1 MKNDFVILVVEDDS
15 HVRNLIRTT
24 LKLQG
29 YDFHE
34 ANTGKEAL
42 ALATSQKIDMM
53 LLDLGL
59 PDMDGLEVIENIRS
73 WSSMPIIVISARE
86 EEKDKI
92 DALNMGA
99 DDYLTK
105 PFSVN
110 EMIARIH
117 AMQRRL
123 QYVNQKEET
132 SIFENGSLTID
143 FASNVAYLDNKELH
157 LTQQEYALLVLLA
170 QNVGKVLTHS
180 YIVSKIWG
188 STMESDILSLRVYI
202 NSLRKKLK
210 SENYED
216 SLIQTHIGIGYQMIK
231 R

>member
-29 YDFHE
+29 YDFYE
-34 ANTGKEAL
+34 ANTGKDAL
-42 ALATSQKIDMM
+42 ALATSQKVDMM

-59 PDMDGLEVIENIRS
+59 PDMDGLEVIESIRS

-123 QYVNQKEET
+123 QYVNQKEES
-132 SIFENGSLTID
+132 SIFENGPLTID
-143 FASNVAYLDNKELH
+143 FAC
-157 LTQQEYALLVLLA
+157 LA
-170 QNVGKVLTHS
+170 GFFPLMANDTN
-180 YIVSKIWG
+180 I
-188 STMESDILSLRVYI
+188 
-202 NSLRKKLK
+202 
-210 SENYED
+210 
-216 SLIQTHIGIGYQMIK
+216 
-231 R
+231 

>member
-1 MKNDFVILVVEDDS
+1 MKNDFSIIVVEDDS

-29 YDFHE
+29 YDFFE
-34 ANTGKEAL
+34 VSTGKDAL
-42 ALATSQKIDMM
+42 SIATMQKADMM

-92 DALNMGA
+92 DALNIGA

-123 QYVNQKEET
+123 QYMQQKDES
-132 SIFENGSLTID
+132 SIFENGPLTID
-143 FASNVAYLDNKELH
+143 FASNIAYLKQNELH

-188 STMESDILSLRVYI
+188 SSMDSDILSLRVYI

-210 SENYED
+210 CEDED

>member
-1 MKNDFVILVVEDDS
+1 MNDFTILVVEDDA
-15 HVRNLIRTT
+15 HVRSLIKTS
-24 LKLQG
+24 LKLHN
-29 YDFHE
+29 YNYEE
-34 ANTGKEAL
+34 APNGKTAI
-42 ALATSQKIDMM
+42 ATASSKHIDLV

-59 PDMDGLEVIENIRS
+59 PDIDGLEVIETIRT

-92 DALNMGA
+92 DALNTGA

-105 PFSVN
+105 PFSVE
-110 EMIARIH
+110 EMIARIK

-123 QYVNQKEET
+123 QYMSQKEE
-132 SIFENGSLTID
+132 SPIFENGPLRID
-143 FASNVAYLDNKELH
+143 FASNIVLLDGKELH
-157 LTQQEYALLVLLA
+157 LTQQEYHLITLLA

-180 YIVSKIWG
+180 YIISKIWG
-188 STMESDILSLRVYI
+188 SGVDSDIVSLRVYM

-210 SENYED
+210 TETMKE

-231 R
+231 L

>member
-1 MKNDFVILVVEDDS
+1 MKNDFAIIVVEDDS

-29 YDFHE
+29 YDFFE
-34 ANTGKEAL
+34 ASTGKDAL
-42 ALATSQKIDMM
+42 TIATTQKADMM

-92 DALNMGA
+92 DALNIGA

-123 QYVNQKEET
+123 QYMKQEES
-132 SIFENGSLTID
+132 SIFENGPLTID
-143 FASNVAYLDNKELH
+143 FASNIAYLNQKELH

-188 STMESDILSLRVYI
+188 SSMDSDILSLRVYI

-210 SENYED
+210 CDEED